1 MVPFTFE
8 DSKSE
13 ILINEFMKGRDF
25 HEVMDMLPVYEGE
38 DIAQGYLDAISEFLE
53 NPTEQP
59 PEEFIFEL
67 RNGFE
72 YLYGKMPEDI
82 TTADCLL
89 DTIKACVNI
98 ASRGRMNELAGKYAG
113 LKTAQAN

>member
-25 HEVMDMLPVYEGE
+25 HEVMDMLPVYKGE
-38 DIAQGYLDAISEFLE
+38 DIAQEYLDTINEFLE

-59 PEEFIFEL
+59 PEEFISEL

-82 TTADCLL
+82 TASDLVGLTRDDIAERAELLL
-89 DTIKACVNI
+89 DDEE
-98 ASRGRMNELAGKYAG
+98 ELVYE
-113 LKTAQAN
+113 

>member
-1 MVPFTFE
+1 MVPFIFE

-13 ILINEFMKGRDF
+13 MMLHNFMRGRDF

-38 DIAQGYLDAISEFLE
+38 DAAQGYLDAISEFLE

-67 RNGFE
+67 RSGFE

-82 TTADCLL
+82 TAADLAGLTRDDIAERAELLLL
-89 DTIKACVNI
+89 DDEE
-98 ASRGRMNELAGKYAG
+98 ELVDE
-113 LKTAQAN
+113 

>member
-1 MVPFTFE
+1 MVPFVLE

-25 HEVMDMLPVYEGE
+25 YEVMDMLPVYEGE
-38 DIAQGYLDAISEFLE
+38 DIAQEYLDTINEFLE
-53 NPTEQP
+53 NSTEQP
-59 PEEFIFEL
+59 PEEFISEL

-82 TTADCLL
+82 TAADL
-89 DTIKACVNI
+89 DELTRDDI
-98 ASRGRMNELAGKYAG
+98 AERAEALVLDDEEELVDE
-113 LKTAQAN
+113 

>member
-38 DIAQGYLDAISEFLE
+38 DIAQEYLDTINEFLE
-53 NPTEQP
+53 NPIESPTE
-59 PEEFIFEL
+59 FVSEL

-82 TTADCLL
+82 TVADLVGL
-89 DTIKACVNI
+89 TRDDITERAEALVDDEE
-98 ASRGRMNELAGKYAG
+98 ELVDE
-113 LKTAQAN
+113 